1 MRDKSHHLRLE
12 ALLVNLK
19 CYQVTFDAAD
29 HTQQMWSDIIDG
41 ANTELPGTSDEDI
54 KLPTYEHVTSTITYP
69 ITSRPLPAMVANYPH
84 V

>member
-29 HTQQMWSDIIDG
+29 HTQQMWADIIDG
-41 ANTELPGTSDEDI
+41 ANTELPDANDEDI
-54 KLPTYEHVTSTITYP
+54 
-69 ITSRPLPAMVANYPH
+69 
-84 V
+84 